1 MPQPSRDVIRFGP
14 FELDL
19 RREEIRSRGVPLRV
33 QEQPLRVLMVLLESP
48 GETVSREDLIK
59 KVWPSN
65 TFVDFEH
72 SLNAAVNRLRQV
84 LGDEAARP
92 RYIETVPRRGYRYIG
107 PIPNEEIAEPG
118 AFTGGAGTNL
128 WVDHR
133 ERKPSESVIAV
144 LPFVDIS
151 PTPDSNYFCEGL
163 AEEIIGGL
171 TKVPGIRVIGRR
183 STALFR
189 DRTLSL
195 REIAD
200 RLNAS
205 FVLDGS
211 LRQLG
216 KRIRI
221 TAQLVRAIDE
231 HCLWS
236 ERYDREL
243 IDLFQVQ
250 EEIARAIVE
259 TLELRMSAAPLI
271 KQYTRSEEAHL
282 FYLKG
287 ALYPHGWT
295 PEAFEQICSYM
306 KRVTAIE
313 PAHAPAWVELAGLSF
328 GQVMAGVR
336 PSKVMPGAIEAA
348 HKAVAADPDL
358 AEARAILG
366 AMKGLWEHD
375 WSGALSEFEV
385 ALKLNPAAPSVRY
398 YRALVL
404 TALGRSGEAI
414 SELRRSLESDPFSVL
429 VNMHLCRLCTTVGNH
444 EAAIGY
450 GERAVRIGPNHFPG
464 LGRLGEAYV
473 YSGNYERGIALLE
486 QSRSSAP
493 AEGWYTAALA
503 AAYRRAGRLSNAERI
518 RSEVEQKA
526 RREYVPF
533 AVRAFTAAALG
544 YLDEAFDF
552 LERAVQDRDGI
563 LMFLTTERTIEAM
576 RKDPRCSI
584 VLKSMNLTPLK
595 RTGLPNW

>member
-1 MPQPSRDVIRFGP
+1 MRQPSRDVIRFGP

-19 RREEIRSRGVPLRV
+19 RRKEIRRRGVPLRV
-33 QEQPLRVLMVLLESP
+33 QEQPLRVLMVLIETP
-48 GETVSREDLIK
+48 GEVISREDLIR
-59 KVWPSN
+59 KVWPSD

-84 LGDEAARP
+84 LDDEAAQP

-107 PIPNEEIAEPG
+107 PMYNEEVAEP
-118 AFTGGAGTNL
+118 NRS
-128 WVDHR
+128 VDDR
-133 ERKPSESVIAV
+133 ESKPSESVVAV

-151 PTPDSNYFCEGL
+151 PTPDSNYFCDGL

-183 STALFR
+183 STALFK
-189 DRTLSL
+189 DRTESL
-195 REIAD
+195 REIAE

-211 LRQLG
+211 LRQLE

-221 TAQLVRAIDE
+221 TAQLVRSLDE
-231 HCLWS
+231 HCIWS

-243 IDLFQVQ
+243 TDLFEVQ
-250 EEIARAIVE
+250 EEIARSIVE
-259 TLELRMSAAPLI
+259 TLELRMTAAPLI
-271 KQYTRSEEAHL
+271 KQYTRSEEAYL

-287 ALYPHGWT
+287 ALYPHAWT
-295 PEAFEQICSYM
+295 PEAFEQISSYM
-306 KRVTAIE
+306 KRVVDIE

-328 GQVMAGVR
+328 GQVMAGIR
-336 PSKVMPGAIEAA
+336 PSKVMGGAIEAA
-348 HKAVAADPDL
+348 HRAVAADPEL

-366 AMKGLWEHD
+366 AMKGLFEHD
-375 WSGALSEFEV
+375 WSGALPEFEV
-385 ALKLNPAAPSVRY
+385 ALKLNQAAPSVRY

-404 TALGRSGEAI
+404 TALGRADEAI

-429 VNMHLCRLCTTVGNH
+429 VNMHLCRLCTAVGNH
-444 EAAIGY
+444 QAAIGY
-450 GERAVRIGPNHFPG
+450 GERVVKISPQHFPG

-486 QSRSSAP
+486 QARASAP

-503 AAYRRAGRLSNAERI
+503 ASYCRGGRLSDAQRI
-518 RSEVEQKA
+518 RFEVEQKA
-526 RREYVPF
+526 SYEYVPF

-544 YLDEAFDF
+544 HIDEAFDL
-552 LERAVQDRDGI
+552 LEQAVKDRDGI
-563 LMFLTTERTIEAM
+563 LMFLTTERTIEGI
-576 RKDPRCSI
+576 RNDPRYSK
-584 VLKSMNLTPLK
+584 VLDSMNLKHFK
-595 RTGLPNW
+595 RPSLHGS